1 MKGTE
6 LPVGVSIRKHRSG
19 RETLQIAFTFMG
31 HHCREA
37 TGREFSKANLR
48 HAADLIARI
57 RNDISEGR
65 FDYLKRFP
73 KSRLAR
79 KILGA
84 AGSTTVSELLTEYL
98 SEHSARYQ
106 ESTITAWKSM
116 IRTQIKPALGD
127 KLVRDLTTDQIT
139 AWLGSKRLGNVS
151 MKYIRNLLTPLRLA
165 LYYAVSKG
173 IRSDNPASR
182 NACSPSACIP
192 KRRQERGDRPAPF
205 SRSEVNALIA
215 ASEEGPVRNLFQF
228 AFASGLRTG
237 ELIGLRWTDVDIK
250 LRVIRVRQ
258 SVVRSREKAPKTS
271 AGRRD
276 VEMSDAALQSL
287 QNQLP
292 ITGSRVRVFSH
303 PITEMVL
310 RNSDDIYHLWE
321 KVVARAQ
328 IRFRP
333 PKQTRHTF
341 ASLLI
346 KERGV
351 NLFWLAGQ
359 MGHTGIE
366 MINRHYVTYIKENP
380 AYADGTVG
388 TAIGFNASSPDGHQT
403 QNRGDQRNAV
413 RDLYPTHLG
422 AGFRGG
428 EGSRGGG

>member
-1 MKGTE
+1 MKDSK

-19 RETLQIAFTFMG
+19 RETLQIAFTFKG
-31 HHCREA
+31 HHCRET

-65 FDYLKRFP
+65 FDYLKHFP
-73 KSRLAR
+73 RSRQAR

-84 AGSTTVSELLTEYL
+84 GGSMTVSELLAEYL

-106 ESTITAWKSM
+106 ESTLKAWKSM
-116 IRTQIKPALGD
+116 IKTQIKPALGD
-127 KLVRDLTTDQIT
+127 ELVRDLTTDPIT
-139 AWLGSKRLGNVS
+139 AWLGSKRLGNAS

-165 LYYAVSKG
+165 LYHAVSKK

-182 NACSPSACIP
+182 NVCSPSACIP
-192 KRRQERGDRPAPF
+192 KRRREKGDRPTPF

-237 ELIGLRWTDVDIK
+237 ELIGLRWTDVD
-250 LRVIRVRQ
+250 LESRVIRVRQ
-258 SVVRSREKAPKTS
+258 SVVQSREKAPKTG

-276 VEMSDAALQSL
+276 VEMSAPALEAL
-287 QNQLP
+287 RNQFEL
-292 ITGSRVRVFSH
+292 TGSRIRVFSH
-303 PITEMVL
+303 PVTGMVL
-310 RNSDDIYHLWE
+310 KNCHDVYHLWE
-321 KVVARAQ
+321 KIIARAQ
-328 IRFRP
+328 IPFRS

-380 AYADGTVG
+380 VYAEGTVG
-388 TAIGFNASSPDGHQT
+388 TATSHEASSPNGATAQGLGPGHE
-403 QNRGDQRNAV
+403 RERNFYTAN
-413 RDLYPTHLG
+413 HG
-422 AGFRGG
+422 AAFRGG
-428 EGSRGGG
+428 TGSGGRG

>member
-1 MKGTE
+1 MKELE
-6 LPVGVSIRKHRSG
+6 LPVGVTIREHRSG
-19 RETLQIAFTFMG
+19 RKTLQVAFTFKG
-31 HHCREA
+31 HHCRESI
-37 TGREFSKANLR
+37 GRDLSKPNLR
-48 HAADLIARI
+48 YAADMVTRI

-65 FDYLKRFP
+65 FDYLKHFP
-73 KSRLAR
+73 KSRQAR

-98 SEHSARYQ
+98 KEHSAGYQ
-106 ESTITAWKSM
+106 ESTITGWKSM
-116 IRTQIKPALGD
+116 IKTQINPALGD

-139 AWLGSKRLGNVS
+139 AWLGSKKLKKVS

-165 LYYAVSKG
+165 LYYAVSKN
-173 IRSDNPASR
+173 IRSDNPAAS
-182 NACSPSACIP
+182 NVCSPSACIP
-192 KRRQERGDRPAPF
+192 RRQQEKGDRPAPF
-205 SRSEVNALIA
+205 SRSEVGALIA

-237 ELIGLRWTDVDIK
+237 ELIGLRWTDVDFESR
-250 LRVIRVRQ
+250 LVRVRQ
-258 SVVRSREKAPKTS
+258 SVVRSREKKPKTS

-276 VEMSDAALQSL
+276 VEMSDAALEAL
-287 QNQLP
+287 QRQLE
-292 ITGSRVRVFSH
+292 ITGDRVRVFCH
-303 PITEMVL
+303 PITGMVL
-310 RNSDDIYHLWE
+310 KDCDDVYRLWE

-366 MINRHYVTYIKENP
+366 MINRHYVTYINEHQ

-388 TAIGFNASSPDGHQT
+388 TATGHHASSADERPT
-403 QNRGDQRNAV
+403 QNPETH
-413 RDLYPTHLG
+413 RDATRAFYPANRG
-422 AGFRGG
+422 AGI
-428 EGSRGGG
+428 RGGGGSGGGG

>member
-1 MKGTE
+1 MKDTE

-73 KSRLAR
+73 KSRQAR

-106 ESTITAWKSM
+106 ESTITVWKSM
-116 IRTQIKPALGD
+116 IKTQIKPALGD

-139 AWLGSKRLGNVS
+139 AWLGSKKLSNVS

-165 LYYAVSKG
+165 LYYAVSKS

-182 NACSPSACIP
+182 NVCSPSACIP
-192 KRRQERGDRPAPF
+192 KRRQEKGDRPAPF

-237 ELIGLRWTDVDIK
+237 EIIGLRWTDVDFES
-250 LRVIRVRQ
+250 RVIRVRQ
-258 SVVRSREKAPKTS
+258 SVVRSLEKAPKTG

-276 VEMSDAALQSL
+276 VEMSDAALEAL
-287 QNQLP
+287 QNQFE

-303 PITEMVL
+303 PITGMVL
-310 RNSDDIYHLWE
+310 KNCHDVYHLWE

-388 TAIGFNASSPDGHQT
+388 TAVGFNASSPDGHQT
-403 QNRGDQRNAV
+403 QNREDQRSAV
-413 RDLYPTHLG
+413 REIYPTHVG
-422 AGFRGG
+422 ADFRGG

>member
-1 MKGTE
+1 
-6 LPVGVSIRKHRSG
+6 
-19 RETLQIAFTFMG
+19 
-31 HHCREA
+31 
-37 TGREFSKANLR
+37 
-48 HAADLIARI
+48 
-57 RNDISEGR
+57 
-65 FDYLKRFP
+65 
-73 KSRLAR
+73 
-79 KILGA
+79 
-84 AGSTTVSELLTEYL
+84 
-98 SEHSARYQ
+98 
-106 ESTITAWKSM
+106 
-116 IRTQIKPALGD
+116 
-127 KLVRDLTTDQIT
+127 
-139 AWLGSKRLGNVS
+139 
-151 MKYIRNLLTPLRLA
+151 
-165 LYYAVSKG
+165 
-173 IRSDNPASR
+173 
-182 NACSPSACIP
+182 
-192 KRRQERGDRPAPF
+192 
-205 SRSEVNALIA
+205 
-215 ASEEGPVRNLFQF
+215 
-228 AFASGLRTG
+228 
-237 ELIGLRWTDVDIK
+237 

-276 VEMSDAALQSL
+276 VEMSDVALQSL
-287 QNQLP
+287 QNQFA

-303 PITEMVL
+303 PITGMVL
-310 RNSDDIYHLWE
+310 KNSDDIYHLWE
-321 KVVARAQ
+321 TVVARAQ

-388 TAIGFNASSPDGHQT
+388 TAIGFNASSPDGRET

-413 RDLYPTHLG
+413 RDIYPTHHG